1 MGIRDWLAAPASP
14 WQNGFAERLI
24 ESIRRQCLDH
34 IVVLGEAHLRG
45 ILRSYERYYNNIKT
59 LRSLDKAAPA
69 VRSVQLAGSIKRAPS
84 SADSTTTTSEFR
96 FSVHT
101 AVEAP
106 FDQKNR
112 THVHRY
118 LAARAVCTWG
128 RSYLFGVAP
137 LAGGKPPTRPASPL

>member
-1 MGIRDWLAAPASP
+1 MGIRDGPAAPASP

-24 ESIRRQCLDH
+24 ESIRSECLEH

-45 ILRSYERYYNNIKT
+45 ILRSYARYYNNIKT
-59 LRSLDKAAPA
+59 LRSLDKDAPA
-69 VRSVQLAGSIKRAPS
+69 VRSVQLAGSIKTCPILGGLHHHY
-84 SADSTTTTSEFR
+84 SEFR

-118 LAARAVCTWG
+118 LAPRAVCTWG
-128 RSYLFGVAP
+128 RSYLFGAAP
-137 LAGGKPPTRPASPL
+137 